1 MMAEPAAKKARRGLL
16 PDLETLEAQ
25 RSAGKQVTRAV
36 KSGFEEM
43 KKINLELASVKT
55 MEKLDDE
62 LKILWL
68 MAKYGTTNV
77 LKIMAAMRTV
87 PASLTENQAE
97 KYVCSLVKKG
107 RNGRKR

>member
-36 KSGFEEM
+36 KSGFEEI

-55 MEKLDDE
+55 MEKLDGE
-62 LKILWL
+62 LKMWL

-87 PASLTENQAE
+87 PASH
-97 KYVCSLVKKG
+97 
-107 RNGRKR
+107 

>member
-36 KSGFEEM
+36 KSGFEEI

-55 MEKLDDE
+55 MERLDDE
-62 LKILWL
+62 LKMLWL
-68 MAKYGTTNV
+68 MAKYGTTKV
-77 LKIMAAMRTV
+77 REGVSGQTF
-87 PASLTENQAE
+87 AST
-97 KYVCSLVKKG
+97 
-107 RNGRKR
+107 